1 MDTIFDEADALF
13 GKRTSTSSSQDRYA
27 NQEVSYLLQRTE
39 EYPGVVILASNLKGN
54 IDQAFTRRFQSIVYF
69 KMPEAKDRL
78 QLWEKAFGNNI
89 DLDHEIKLDE
99 IAQNYE
105 ISGGSIV
112 NILKYCVTKA
122 AQSGRALGNQ
132 SFFDGGD

>member
-1 MDTIFDEADALF
+1 
-13 GKRTSTSSSQDRYA
+13 
-27 NQEVSYLLQRTE
+27 
-39 EYPGVVILASNLKGN
+39 
-54 IDQAFTRRFQSIVYF
+54 
-69 KMPEAKDRL
+69 MPEAKDRL

-89 DLDHEIKLDE
+89 DLDHEIKLSE

-122 AQSGRALGNQ
+122 AQSGERLVTKAFLMEGIKNEMMKE
-132 SFFDGGD
+132 GKTA